1 MWLCDCVTVWQCDC
15 VTVWLCDN
23 VTVCGSVD
31 VCVTVCGCVAMWQW
45 MRVDESGCVCLWQW
59 MRVDEKERAIWLFCM
74 MWQKDKRV
82 MGDERRM
89 MRDDEYWVMR
99 SDEKW
104 WMSDRWVVGEWWKSQ
119 KRNSSTRGSQ
129 VVTYPSTRLAW
140 GGLTS
145 RSGTRSGAN
154 RLVWP
159 ELLTY
164 PLSTSYTSHPH
175 PPTHTQQ
182 THHSRPILT
191 HQCTK
196 TPKNTKKH
204 TIFKKYPQ
212 NLFWPSLVLSII
224 SIISVIL
231 MRGYHTHTL
240 SHSHT
245 LLMHSGCVYQS
256 GCVYHS
262 GHHTHPSNSPC
273 ELTTRET
280 QSGHW
285 WPFWWSW
292 GECPDGHWGH
302 FMVIGWSWPLG
313 EKS

>member
-1 MWLCDCVTVWQCDC
+1 MVTVM
-15 VTVWLCDN
+15 VTVLLSPSVSLSVTPMFTHSLC
-23 VTVCGSVD
+23 VCWFDS
-31 VCVTVCGCVAMWQW
+31 VCVCVCW
-45 MRVDESGCVCLWQW
+45 CVCLWQW

-82 MGDERRM
+82 MRDERRM
-89 MRDDEYWVMR
+89 MRDDGCWVMR

-164 PLSTSYTSHPH
+164 PLNSSYTSHPH

-182 THHSRPILT
+182 THHPRPILT
-191 HQCTK
+191 PQCTK
-196 TPKNTKKH
+196 TPKKH

-212 NLFWPSLVLSII
+212 NLFWPSLVVSII

-231 MRGYHTHTL
+231 MRGYHTLILSYSLTLIL

-245 LLMHSGCVYQS
+245 HTLTMHSGCVYQS
-256 GCVYHS
+256 RCVYHS

-280 QSGHW
+280 QSGHC

-292 GECPDGHWGH
+292 VSVL
-302 FMVIGWSWPLG
+302 MVIEDTSWS
-313 EKS
+313 